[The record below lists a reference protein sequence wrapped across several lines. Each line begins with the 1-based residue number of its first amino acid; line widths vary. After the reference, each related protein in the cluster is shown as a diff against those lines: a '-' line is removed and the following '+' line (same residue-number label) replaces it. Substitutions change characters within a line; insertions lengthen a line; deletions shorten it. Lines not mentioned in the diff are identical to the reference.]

1 MRGWESATAV
11 LQNLRGLVLVTA
23 PALVLLL
30 ANPTAAQTLV
40 DQAARQADQV
50 QRDQAEQAR
59 GQELEDRLARDLA
72 PAGEMPQPP
81 VAEARDGGAACVAI
95 ERISIE
101 GISLLSPA
109 LVSALTEQY
118 YGQCLGLAE
127 LNDILKQVT
136 FLYVERGFITSRAYL
151 PEQDLSHGNLQIVV
165 VEGNLRGIIMDGE
178 PAAHQSQILT
188 AFPGLVGKPVNLR
201 DTEQGLDQI
210 NRLKSRS
217 ATTEMSPGED
227 VGDTLLM
234 VTTQRA
240 KPWNITIGSN
250 NLGGQSTGEYQS
262 KVDITLDD
270 LIGLNEQW
278 SLGYQR
284 SMGKHPLWLSQ
295 DRPNSDTYSGGVSV
309 PFGYWTFD
317 LNGSW
322 NEYLSEIIGNAARIE
337 TSGRSRTIDFD
348 ASRVVFRDQVSKTTA
363 SAGLSWKST
372 ESYILGSLVEVSSR
386 NLSVANL
393 GLSHSR
399 QVMGGQ
405 LSVSGTYSRGLPIL
419 GAFNDDDAAPGS
431 PKGQF
436 NKFSTSLTFVK
447 PFELGQLT
455 AVYNGSMSGQWS
467 PDLLFGSE
475 QMSLG
480 GLSSV
485 RGVRESLLAGNNALT
500 ARNELSLQFPELP
513 NADLANLLGRF
524 EPYAALDVGQVFEQA
539 EHGITGGMLAGYAVG
554 LRNSQGALNFDFS
567 YSDLISAPVALT
579 SATDQQGVYYAR
591 MSLSF

>member
-1 MRGWESATAV
+1 MRGQCPAMGWARRSCRLALIGAAV
-11 LQNLRGLVLVTA
+11 
-23 PALVLLL
+23 LVLLV
-30 ANPTAAQTLV
+30 ANPVTAQTPLE
-40 DQAARQADQV
+40 QAARQAEQV

-59 GQELEDRLARDLA
+59 RQELEDRLARDLA
-72 PAGEMPQPP
+72 PLGEMPQRP
-81 VAEARDGGAACVAI
+81 VAEARNDVAACVAI

-101 GISLLSPA
+101 GITLLAPD
-109 LVSALTEQY
+109 LVSELTRQY
-118 YGQCLGLAE
+118 DGQCLGLAE

-151 PEQDLSHGNLQIVV
+151 PEQDLSDGDLQIVV
-165 VEGNLRGIIMDGE
+165 VEGNLSGIIMDGE
-178 PAAHQSQILT
+178 PAAHHSQILT

-201 DTEQGLDQI
+201 DAEQGLDQI

-217 ATTEMSPGED
+217 ATTEMSPGEE
-227 VGDTLLM
+227 VGDTILL
-234 VTTQRA
+234 VTTEHG

-262 KVDITLDD
+262 KIDITFDD

-284 SMGKHPLWLSQ
+284 SMGRHPLWFSQ

-309 PFGYWTFD
+309 PFGYWTFG

-322 NEYLSEIIGNAARIE
+322 NEYLSEIVGNVARIE
-337 TSGRSRTIDFD
+337 TSGRTRTIDFD
-348 ASRVVFRDQVSKTTA
+348 ASRVVFRDQVSKTTM

-399 QVMGGQ
+399 QLMGGQ

-419 GAFNDDDAAPGS
+419 GAFDDAAAAPGS
-431 PKGQF
+431 PRGQF
-436 NKFSTSLTFVK
+436 NKFSGSLTFVK

-455 AVYNGSMSGQWS
+455 AIYNGSVSGQWS

-513 NADLANLLGRF
+513 NADLANFLGRF
-524 EPYAALDVGQVFEQA
+524 EPYAALDVGQVFEQT
-539 EHGITGGMLAGYAVG
+539 EHDIAGGMLAGYAVG

-567 YSDLISAPVALT
+567 YSDLISAPAALT
-579 SATDQQGVYYAR
+579 SATDQPGVYYAR